1 MTAKLFKVKVNGQH
15 ELTVDASE
23 GTLLDALEK
32 HQLEV
37 HYHCKSGF
45 CGACRSK
52 LKSGSVRYFTPDDF
66 ALGYPTFG
74 ACLHH
79 VANRRYINTNKGE
92 RLLPMDLP
100 CCCVPESDLDIEH

>member
-52 LKSGSVRYFTPDDF
+52 LKSGSVRYLTDPLAYVRKGDF
-66 ALGYPTFG
+66 
-74 ACLHH
+74 
-79 VANRRYINTNKGE
+79 
-92 RLLPMDLP
+92 LP